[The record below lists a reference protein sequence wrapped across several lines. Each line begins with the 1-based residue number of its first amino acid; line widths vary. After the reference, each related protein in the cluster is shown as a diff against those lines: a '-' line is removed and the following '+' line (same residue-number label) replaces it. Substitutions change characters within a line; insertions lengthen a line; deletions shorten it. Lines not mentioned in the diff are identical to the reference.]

1 VPTVTNIPV
10 LKVGDALLVRLDGG
24 LGDADASA
32 LQQDVAAQVVDTGAQ
47 GVLLDLSS
55 VDVVDSFLARVLH
68 DTAAVIGALDATAVV
83 VGIRP
88 AVAITMAELGL
99 DLGGLPTAL
108 SVDAGMREL
117 NARNEVR
124 DRELP

>member
-1 VPTVTNIPV
+1 VTTIPV
-10 LKVGDALLVRLDGG
+10 LKVDDALLVSLHSGV
-24 LGDADASA
+24 GDTDAFA
-32 LQQDVAAQVVDTGAQ
+32 LQQDVAQRVVDTGAQ
-47 GVLLDLSS
+47 GVLLDVSG

-68 DTAAVIGALDATAVV
+68 DTAAVIGALD
-83 VGIRP
+83 

>member
-68 DTAAVIGALDATAVV
+68 DTAAVIGALDATTVV